1 MYAKR
6 NSAPTLTLT
15 NDHVC
20 SHTDGGKSTY
30 VFYTDPTVVLSPI
43 IDLHRDSELL
53 QGGSDGIK
61 LDRD

>member
-1 MYAKR
+1 MSGTN
-6 NSAPTLTLT
+6 NSKPMLTLT

-30 VFYTDPTVVLSPI
+30 VFYTDPTIALTPVTDLNRDAKVL
-43 IDLHRDSELL
+43 E
-53 QGGSDGIK
+53 GGSNDVK